1 MNKLDRAYVFRM
13 AEKVMI
19 QAQCGVV
26 YIGSWKYCVK
36 FDLNK
41 MYYQGRVLDLG
52 NTEFLDQVKNYLSQA
67 REFYIKDKDYYELD
81 DMSFDEKLFM
91 DLFVNMT
98 NFDIENIDVYLSQR
112 TKMLLDKNNYT
123 AEPIIIGTLK
133 HAGIEISILKN
144 TSNLEAPL
152 RFRTIL
158 RDGEERFLLPDITF
172 GVIDDC
178 LHVYAVQR
186 KRDEQTSKTAKI
198 FDRYFRKFNKG
209 VDMNDEI
216 TSQISTNA
224 LAAVTI
230 FFGYFKNQNINKV
243 KAFGFMPL
251 RYNAKVET
259 AARKLKDEHEFEEFL
274 EENDRNQFNITNK
287 FFNTMFRYAYHFN
300 QQAEYDECYEC
311 LDMELE
317 ENKVDINVLN
327 DKERNIIY
335 DLDELVSNG
344 LSVDKQI

>member
-1 MNKLDRAYVFRM
+1 MNKLDRDRAYVFRM

-41 MYYQGRVLDLG
+41 MYYQGCVLDLG
-52 NTEFLDQVKNYLSQA
+52 NTNFLDEVKNYLSQA
-67 REFYIKDKDYYELD
+67 REFYINDKDYYELD

-98 NFDIENIDVYLSQR
+98 NFDLENIDKCLEER
-112 TKMLLDKNNYT
+112 TAMILPENDFITKPVTIAQLEGAD
-123 AEPIIIGTLK
+123 
-133 HAGIEISILKN
+133 IEISVLKN
-144 TSNLEAPL
+144 TSNLEAPF
-152 RFRTIL
+152 RFRTVM
-158 RDGEERFLLPDITF
+158 RNGEDEFLLPDISF

-178 LHVYAVQR
+178 LRVYAVQR
-186 KRDEQTSKTAKI
+186 KRDEQTCKTAKK

-209 VDMNDEI
+209 VDMDDEI

-230 FFGYFKNQNINKV
+230 FLGYMKNQNINKV

-287 FFNTMFRYAYHFN
+287 FFNTMFRYAHHFGLN
-300 QQAEYDECYEC
+300 VEYDEIHEC
-311 LDMELE
+311 LDMNLE
-317 ENKVDINVLN
+317 EKKTVDSDNV
-327 DKERNIIY
+327 IHQ
-335 DLDELVSNG
+335 LDEIITLGTKDV
-344 LSVDKQI
+344 KEC

>member
-13 AEKVMI
+13 AEKVMT

-36 FDLNK
+36 LDLNK
-41 MYYQGRVLDLG
+41 LYYQGRVLDLG
-52 NTEFLDQVKNYLSQA
+52 NTKFLDEVKNYLSQA
-67 REFYIKDKDYYELD
+67 REFYINDKDYYELD

-91 DLFVNMT
+91 DLFANMT
-98 NFDIENIDVYLSQR
+98 NFDFENIDKYLSQR
-112 TKMLLDKNNYT
+112 TKMLSEENNYSLGST
-123 AEPIIIGTLK
+123 VIGTFEG
-133 HAGIEISILKN
+133 ADVEISILKN

-186 KRDEQTSKTAKI
+186 KRDEQTSKTAKK

-209 VDMNDEI
+209 IDMNDEI

-230 FFGYFKNQNINKV
+230 FLAYFKNQNINEV

-251 RYNAKVET
+251 RYNSKVET
-259 AARKLKDEHEFEEFL
+259 AIMKLKNETEFEEFL

-287 FFNTMFRYAYHFN
+287 FFNTLFRYAHHFGLN
-300 QQAEYDECYEC
+300 VEYDEIHEC
-311 LDMELE
+311 LDMNLE
-317 ENKVDINVLN
+317 EKKTVDADNV
-327 DKERNIIY
+327 IHH
-335 DLDELVSNG
+335 LDEIITLGTKDV
-344 LSVDKQI
+344 KEC